1 MPVSEAY
8 LGFQFLYGI
17 LAPDTT
23 LQSYAP
29 GGVFRSEA
37 DPGTTPPFVIIGL
50 QSPGVDTMTITAV
63 RLLSNPLYQIRAVG
77 PASLTQQVANAASQI
92 DVLLGGKDGLRNQ
105 SIANGFI
112 AACYRENVLQLDEIV
127 NGELI
132 TSIGGLYR
140 LIIEA
145 I

>member
-1 MPVSEAY
+1 MSVNEAF
-8 LGFQFLYGI
+8 LGLQFLYGI
-17 LAPDTT
+17 LSADAT
-23 LQSYAP
+23 LQGYAP

-37 DPGTTPPFVIIGL
+37 PPGTAMPFVIIGL

-63 RLLSNPLYQIRAVG
+63 RLMSNPLFQIRAVG
-77 PASLTQQVANAASQI
+77 PAAITQQVANAASQI
-92 DVLLGGKDGLRNQ
+92 DTLLGGKDGLRNQ

-112 AACYRENVLQLDEIV
+112 AACYRENVLELDEII

-132 TSIGGLYR
+132 TSLGGFYR
-140 LIIEA
+140 LQIEA